1 MGDGVWGPG
10 ATEQDSLEWEW
21 SGNPGQGL
29 WWDWVGVRGVG
40 PSNVGGS
47 AVPRMN
53 ESMNSGLTIG
63 LSMPWGVRGDIR
75 ESCTTWARVAGIVF
89 DGKGRISSIQ
99 GNLIGAFPGQ
109 TS

>member
-47 AVPRMN
+47 AVP
-53 ESMNSGLTIG
+53 
-63 LSMPWGVRGDIR
+63 
-75 ESCTTWARVAGIVF
+75 
-89 DGKGRISSIQ
+89 
-99 GNLIGAFPGQ
+99 
-109 TS
+109 

>member
-75 ESCTTWARVAGIVF
+75 DLEDAMGEGRVSSSGSHLREAFMVLDWAF
-89 DGKGRISSIQ
+89 
-99 GNLIGAFPGQ
+99 
-109 TS
+109 